1 VFAGPVHA
9 RASERVKSFEKSKL
23 QGISVLTSNRHSL
36 NKLGR
41 EFTKTNG
48 RRQKDP
54 GMLEGEYPKYA
65 R

>member
-1 VFAGPVHA
+1 M
-9 RASERVKSFEKSKL
+9 
-23 QGISVLTSNRHSL
+23 LTSNRHLL

-54 GMLEGEYPKYA
+54 GMLEGEYPKYPT
-65 R
+65 

>member
-1 VFAGPVHA
+1 M
-9 RASERVKSFEKSKL
+9 
-23 QGISVLTSNRHSL
+23 LTSNRHLL

-54 GMLEGEYPKYA
+54 GMRLEGEYPKYPT
-65 R
+65 